1 MHRTTFNTGTA
12 SKMSTIVTLEDTT
25 KREKTPASANAH
37 VASPL
42 NSGTEAG
49 NASKSP
55 APENVLSG
63 PTRPSN
69 YNPLLALATLLEQE
83 CFKPEST
90 AGPSTG
96 DEFQKSLLSTVSTS
110 TSTSNSTSTSSE
122 NGSKTGDRT
131 PPKKKTKPLKPKK
144 RIKPSLPTKK
154 NKAKAKAKLKPSPPK
169 KLKSNSFQAKKKKA
183 HPDELIE
190 EAKSQVLAWN
200 INKRGNDG
208 RIVEAAWNKNYE
220 VLVKYYAENGDSNVP
235 RSYHNKQLSGWVKRQ
250 RNNLKDGKL
259 SSNQIILLNNLDFVW
274 NRTDGQWYKKFCC
287 LVRFQQKFGH
297 CYVTAKYDRSLAEWT
312 QRQRREYKTRPTKI
326 SEERLRK
333 LEALEGWSWEKLK
346 EMAPE
351 RHIEFEKE
359 MDEIERLEELER
371 QKKDMES
378 KSDD

>member
-1 MHRTTFNTGTA
+1 
-12 SKMSTIVTLEDTT
+12 MSTSVILKDTA
-25 KREKTPASANAH
+25 KSEKTPASANAH
-37 VASPL
+37 AAMPLISGAEAGVASKATM
-42 NSGTEAG
+42 SA
-49 NASKSP
+49 
-55 APENVLSG
+55 APESVSSA
-63 PTRPSN
+63 PTRPPG

-83 CFKPEST
+83 CFGPEST
-90 AGPSTG
+90 VSSSRGNG
-96 DEFQKSLLSTVSTS
+96 FQKSLLSSVDTS
-110 TSTSNSTSTSSE
+110 TSTSTSSE
-122 NGSKTGDRT
+122 NGSQNSDHTL
-131 PPKKKTKPLKPKK
+131 PKKKTKPLKTKK
-144 RIKPSLPTKK
+144 RIKPTLPTKK
-154 NKAKAKAKLKPSPPK
+154 NKAKHKPSPPK
-169 KLKSNSFQAKKKKA
+169 KPATPKFQAKKKKRD
-183 HPDELIE
+183 PDELIE

-259 SSNQIILLNNLDFVW
+259 SSNQIVLLNNLDFVW

-312 QRQRREYKTRPTKI
+312 QRQRREYKTRPSKI

-346 EMAPE
+346 EQAPE
-351 RHIEFEKE
+351 RHIEFERE

-371 QKKDMES
+371 QKKEKEEKEKKEKEMKSKSDS